1 VARVVAAID
10 FAQLTNEAASLLSE
24 YIAIDTTNPPG
35 DVSKAADWV
44 EGVLQTAGLET
55 TRLVASPDK
64 ANVVA
69 TIDGSDDLRPLVLSH
84 HMDVVGA
91 PPEGWSVPPFGGVVK
106 DGYVWGRGALDMKGF
121 GVLTIVCALTIARMG
136 ISLRRPLRL
145 LVTADE
151 EVGGEWGSKWL
162 AANHLDAAAGEF
174 FWTEGS
180 FGTRRDEGVFY
191 GIEAAQKGVSA
202 VKVTTRGQPGHASAP
217 TDDNAVVH
225 MAQTLAKIG
234 SHRSALGARDLV
246 VRYLEALPKTLT
258 KLDTVKFGDLT
269 DEELDGV
276 LQRLRTRGERT
287 SNMMRNTFTPTMV
300 QAGVGQNVIP
310 AVCEAH
316 LDVRSRPGVDGD
328 AILAEL
334 ASVIDD
340 ETVELQLVKNSVGT
354 ESPID
359 TDLYRALCEA
369 ISSVRPGAVV
379 IPYMGSGGTDAKH
392 LRPHGVVCYG
402 LVPFEPGT
410 KDLQRIH
417 GIDERVSFEDLER
430 GLRIVLE
437 VVLRMCTEEM
447 R

>member
-1 VARVVAAID
+1 
-10 FAQLTNEAASLLSE
+10 
-24 YIAIDTTNPPG
+24 
-35 DVSKAADWV
+35 
-44 EGVLQTAGLET
+44 
-55 TRLVASPDK
+55 
-64 ANVVA
+64 
-69 TIDGSDDLRPLVLSH
+69 
-84 HMDVVGA
+84 
-91 PPEGWSVPPFGGVVK
+91 
-106 DGYVWGRGALDMKGF
+106 
-121 GVLTIVCALTIARMG
+121 
-136 ISLRRPLRL
+136 
-145 LVTADE
+145 
-151 EVGGEWGSKWL
+151 
-162 AANHLDAAAGEF
+162 
-174 FWTEGS
+174 
-180 FGTRRDEGVFY
+180 
-191 GIEAAQKGVSA
+191 
-202 VKVTTRGQPGHASAP
+202 
-217 TDDNAVVH
+217 
-225 MAQTLAKIG
+225 
-234 SHRSALGARDLV
+234 
-246 VRYLEALPKTLT
+246 
-258 KLDTVKFGDLT
+258 
-269 DEELDGV
+269 
-276 LQRLRTRGERT
+276 
-287 SNMMRNTFTPTMV
+287 
-300 QAGVGQNVIP
+300 VIP

-417 GIDERVSFEDLER
+417 GIDERVSFEDLEG
-430 GLRIVLE
+430 GLRIVFE